1 MRAQA
6 TLDGAAQQPVTTT
19 ALRKFAAKPAS
30 GYGSKVAAIA
40 ATVCVPWLRGSR
52 LPTARSASW
61 NRRAICSER
70 SQPFRAQNRRQAAFA
85 VLFRNGG
92 RGGMDHRFS
101 RKPLILPQNTRFS
114 FSVLVQF
121 DVPFTRWS
129 CQLLGRNSYGS
140 VSSSGTRT
148 LPWLDTT
155 LGQNGAPPPHQRS
168 MLPIPLPRL

>member
-70 SQPFRAQNRRQAAFA
+70 SQPFSGAKSAAGGVRSSVQEWRKGWDGPPLFAQAIDFTAEYA
-85 VLFRNGG
+85 I
-92 RGGMDHRFS
+92 
-101 RKPLILPQNTRFS
+101 LIF
-114 FSVLVQF
+114 
-121 DVPFTRWS
+121 
-129 CQLLGRNSYGS
+129 
-140 VSSSGTRT
+140 SSGTV
-148 LPWLDTT
+148 
-155 LGQNGAPPPHQRS
+155 
-168 MLPIPLPRL
+168 

>member
-92 RGGMDHRFS
+92 RGGIRTHGTLAGTPVFKTGALNHS
-101 RKPLILPQNTRFS
+101 ATLPT
-114 FSVLVQF
+114 VA
-121 DVPFTRWS
+121 
-129 CQLLGRNSYGS
+129 
-140 VSSSGTRT
+140 VSSS
-148 LPWLDTT
+148 
-155 LGQNGAPPPHQRS
+155 
-168 MLPIPLPRL
+168 